1 MSNWGNAAGGVVD
14 EIAKLIGGLLI
25 AIVVFS
31 VVFGGAGYYFGNH
44 HGKSVGYEQGA
55 KDALAG
61 KISWQQTVRKD
72 SVLILKK

>member
-1 MSNWGNAAGGVVD
+1 MVGEIVGGIFD
-14 EIAKLIGGLLI
+14 EFGKIINGLIIAVIL
-25 AIVVFS
+25 FS
-31 VVFGGAGYYFGNH
+31 ITFGGAGYYFGNK

-61 KISWQQTVRKD
+61 KISWQQTIQRD